1 MYNDIERPSPELI
14 ARLAKYRSSDMSDA
28 MNRAQTMSGIKPIY
42 EPVPRVV
49 GPAVTVNSIV
59 PSINAGKMGLERCQP
74 GDVLVV
80 ACPAAVAHA
89 VWGGNLA
96 YGTKSRGV
104 AGLVIDGAVRD
115 VSEIRDVGLPT
126 FSSHI
131 VTMAAPIF
139 TPQGEVNVPIA
150 CGGVVV
156 FPGDIIVADD
166 DGIVVIPPAYA
177 EQVMEATDAVNAKAA
192 SVQEIL
198 GRGEITNLAGI
209 RSQYQNEG
217 FENA

>member
-1 MYNDIERPSPELI
+1 MLSEIERPSPELI
-14 ARLAKYRSSDMSDA
+14 ARFVNYRSSDMSDA
-28 MNRAQTMSGIKPIY
+28 MNRAQTMSGIRTIY

-59 PSINAGKMGLERCQP
+59 PSINAGKIGLDRCQP

-104 AGLVIDGAVRD
+104 AGLIIDGAVRD

-126 FSSHI
+126 FARHI

-156 FPGDIIVADD
+156 FPGDIIIADD
-166 DGIVVIPPAYA
+166 DGIVVVPPAYA
-177 EQVMEATDAVNAKAA
+177 GQVMEATDAVNAKAA

-209 RSQYQNEG
+209 RSQYRDEG